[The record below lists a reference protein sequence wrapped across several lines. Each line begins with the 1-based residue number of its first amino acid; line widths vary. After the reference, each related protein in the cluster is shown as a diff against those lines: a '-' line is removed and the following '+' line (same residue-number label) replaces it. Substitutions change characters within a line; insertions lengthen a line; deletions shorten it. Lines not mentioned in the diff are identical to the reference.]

1 MSLHIP
7 WRAAVWRPLRQRP
20 GATALAILGVALGV
34 ALGLAVAL
42 INLQAVQ
49 DFAGGLRR
57 LAGEADLVL
66 QAPGK
71 GFSEDWYRRLA
82 TAQGV
87 QVAAPQLRVYGEIRV
102 DGAWQSFPVWGIAP
116 FASIRLGQP
125 LVPTQLAHP
134 EALFDPHSIVL
145 SPAAAK
151 QFHLRVGE
159 TMTLRAAGVTR
170 SFRVIGL
177 LPVDPPQGAVGV
189 VDIASAQ
196 WLWGRIGWLNRVDL
210 RLAPGVDPAGF
221 QRQWQDRLPPG
232 SSLETPQQQG
242 TVAARASRAYRA
254 NLLVLS
260 LVALFTG
267 AFLIYATLA
276 LGVVRQRR
284 SLAVLRVLGLR
295 RREILASVLAQGLA
309 LGLPGI
315 VLGIPLGN
323 LAAATALAR
332 LGGDLGA
339 GYFSASHQ
347 ALRGHPLLWLAFAG
361 AGIAAALL
369 GAGLPAWQ
377 ASRTTVV
384 RALGQGS
391 EEDEAGQKLLPGLI
405 LLILAALSAAIPPLG
420 GIPYGAY
427 LAIAILLFATL
438 FLIGPLARLLGRI
451 LPVPEGAL
459 GRLAFLQMRGTPGR
473 VAHSL
478 SAIVVAFSLVVAMA
492 IMVGSFRDSVADW
505 LVDILRADLYLQ
517 AGSGPGARISGER
530 VAAICSDSVVR
541 QCSPMRR
548 LQVNLL
554 PGHPPV
560 ELLARG
566 LDTADPGR
574 ELQILRAIPAAQ
586 VGPPPAWI
594 SEILAGISHW
604 RLGEIVHIPVDGRAH
619 AVRIVG
625 IYRDYAY
632 QQGAISIPIEVY
644 RRWTGDDSANG
655 LALWLR
661 PGISVVNAQAQ
672 LIQRFPELRQWQL
685 ETPRAIR
692 AESLRIFDRSFAA
705 TYALE
710 AVAIVIGLL
719 GVANG
724 FGAQILL
731 RQREFALFRTIG
743 LRRRDVVGLLLRESL
758 LLSSFGV
765 ALGGALGFAISLL
778 LIDLVNPQSFHWH
791 MGFHPPWSNL
801 LLVAA
806 ALMLASVVTMLLSAR
821 KALSSALTVVRDE

>member
-20 GATALAILGVALGV
+20 GAAALAVLGVALGV

-57 LAGEADLVL
+57 LAGQADLVL

-71 GFSEDWYRRLA
+71 GFPQDWYRRLA
-82 TAQGV
+82 TAPGV
-87 QVAAPQLRVYGEIRV
+87 RAAAPQLRVYGEIRAG
-102 DGAWQSFPVWGIAP
+102 GAWQSFPVWGIDP
-116 FASIRLGQP
+116 FATARLGQP
-125 LVPTQLAHP
+125 LLPTQLARP
-134 EALFDPHSIVL
+134 ELLFDPHSIVL
-145 SPAAAK
+145 SPAAAE

-159 TMTLRAAGVTR
+159 SMTLRVAGVTR
-170 SFRVIGL
+170 SFRIIGL
-177 LPVDPPQGAVGV
+177 LPINPPEGALGV

-210 RLAPGVDPAGF
+210 RLAAGVDPASF
-221 QRQWQDRLPPG
+221 QRQWQDQLPPG
-232 SSLETPQQQG
+232 ASLETPRQQG
-242 TVAARASRAYRA
+242 AVAARASRAYRA

-315 VLGIPLGN
+315 ALGIPLGN
-323 LAAATALAR
+323 LAAALALAR

-347 ALRGHPLLWLAFAG
+347 VLHGHLGLWLAFSG
-361 AGIAAALL
+361 AGLAAALA

-377 ASRTTVV
+377 ASRSTVV
-384 RALGQGS
+384 KALGQGS
-391 EEDEAGQKLLPGLI
+391 EEDEAGQKLGPGLI
-405 LLILAALSAAIPPLG
+405 LLILAALSAAVPPVG

-438 FLIGPLARLLGRI
+438 FLIGPLARLLGVV
-451 LPVPEGAL
+451 LPVPEAPL
-459 GRLAFLQMRGTPGR
+459 ARLAFLQMRGTPGR

-505 LVDILRADLYLQ
+505 LLDILRADLYLQ
-517 AGSGPGARISGER
+517 AGSGPAARISGDR
-530 VAAICSDSVVR
+530 IHAICDDPVVR

-548 LQVNLL
+548 LQIALL
-554 PGHPPV
+554 PGRPPV

-566 LDTADPGR
+566 MDLADPGR
-574 ELQILRAIPAAQ
+574 ELQILRAIPLPKS
-586 VGPPPAWI
+586 GPPPAWI

-604 RLGEIVHIPVDGRAH
+604 RPGQIVQIPVDGRSH

-632 QQGAISIPIEVY
+632 QQGAVSIPIEVY

-661 PGISVVNAQAQ
+661 PGTSVAAARAQ
-672 LIQRFPELRQWQL
+672 LTRRFPELRQWQV
-685 ETPRAIR
+685 ETPRQIR

-731 RQREFALFRTIG
+731 RRQEFALLRTIG

-758 LLSSFGV
+758 LLSLFGV
-765 ALGGALGFAISLL
+765 ALGGGLGFAISLL
-778 LIDLVNPQSFHWH
+778 LIDLVNPQSFHWQ
-791 MGFHPPWSNL
+791 MGFHPPWGNL

-806 ALMLASVVTMLLSAR
+806 ALIAASVTTMLLSAR
-821 KALSSALTVVRDE
+821 KALSQPLTMVRDE

>member
-1 MSLHIP
+1 MTMHVP

-20 GATALAILGVALGV
+20 GAALLAVLGVALGV

-49 DFAGGLRR
+49 DFSGGLRR
-57 LAGEADLVL
+57 LAGTADLVL

-71 GFSEDWYRRLA
+71 GFPEDWYRRLA
-82 TAQGV
+82 TAPGV
-87 QVAAPQLRVYGEIRV
+87 RAAAPQLRVYGEIRA

-116 FASIRLGQP
+116 FAAVRLGQP

-134 EALFDPHSIVL
+134 EVLFDPHSIVL
-145 SPAAAK
+145 SPAAAER
-151 QFHLRVGE
+151 FHLQVGQSLRLRVE
-159 TMTLRAAGVTR
+159 GVTR

-177 LPVDPPQGAVGV
+177 LPRDPPEGAVGV
-189 VDIASAQ
+189 VDIAAAQ

-210 RLAPGVDPAGF
+210 RLDPGIDPATF
-221 QRQWQDRLPPG
+221 QGQWQDRLPPG
-232 SSLETPQQQG
+232 ASLETPRQQG
-242 TVAARASRAYRA
+242 AVAARASRAYRA

-295 RREILASVLAQGLA
+295 RREILASVLAQGLV

-315 VLGIPLGN
+315 ALGIPLGN
-323 LAAATALAR
+323 LAAALALDR

-339 GYFSASHQ
+339 GYFSAGRQ
-347 ALRGHPLLWLAFAG
+347 ALEGHPVLWLAFAG
-361 AGIAAALL
+361 AGLGAALV

-391 EEDEAGQKLLPGLI
+391 EEDEAGRRLLPGLV
-405 LLILAALSAAIPPLG
+405 LLLLAALCAAVPPLG

-427 LAIAILLFATL
+427 GAIAVLLFATL

-451 LPVPEGAL
+451 LPVPEAAL
-459 GRLAFLQMRGTPGR
+459 ARLAFLQMRGTPGR
-473 VAHSL
+473 VAQSL

-505 LVDILRADLYLQ
+505 LENILRADLYLQ
-517 AGSGPGARISGER
+517 PGSGPAARIPGKR
-530 VAAICSDSVVR
+530 VDSICGDSLV
-541 QCSPMRR
+541 QHCSPMRR
-548 LQVNLL
+548 LEVNLL
-554 PGHPPV
+554 PGRPPV

-566 LDTADPGR
+566 MDPGDPGR
-574 ELQILRAIPAAQ
+574 ELQILHAIPIPKT
-586 VGPPPAWI
+586 GPPPAWI
-594 SEILAGISHW
+594 SEILAGIGHW
-604 RLGEIVHIPVDGRAH
+604 RPGQIIRIPVDGREH

-632 QQGAISIPIEVY
+632 QQGAVSIPIAVY

-661 PGISVVNAQAQ
+661 PGVAVATAQER
-672 LIQRFPELRQWQL
+672 LIQRFPELRQWQI
-685 ETPRAIR
+685 ETPREIR

-724 FGAQILL
+724 FGAQVLL
-731 RQREFALFRTIG
+731 RRQEFALLRTLG
-743 LRRRDVVGLLLRESL
+743 LRRRDVRGLLLRESL
-758 LLSSFGV
+758 LLSLFGV
-765 ALGGALGFAISLL
+765 ALGGSLGFVISLL
-778 LIDLVNPQSFHWH
+778 LIDLVNPQSFHWQ
-791 MGFHPPWSNL
+791 MGFHPPWGNL

-806 ALMLASVVTMLLSAR
+806 ALIVASVVTMLMSAR
-821 KALSSALTVVRDE
+821 KALSQALTTVRDE